1 MTPDEFRNAVL
12 GKQIDVDHF
21 PPQNPYQC
29 YDLFAY
35 GNYLLDIP
43 VNTLCAITGYV
54 CDLWR
59 LKEQYGYEN
68 YFLYIMPGEP
78 LKNGD
83 WCFWDMGSS
92 HPYSHVAMYYNGR
105 ELGQNQGVPGKPYVT
120 EENTTWDIMG
130 ALRPLSWGDYE
141 SGYAELYDAEK
152 YGGQYQTTAPLNI
165 RTGGAV
171 SYHSLG
177 IIPKYEKV
185 MCWGFAHWDE
195 VRKSTWLYVT
205 WRNVTGFVCADY
217 LMRV

>member
-1 MTPDEFRNAVL
+1 MPIST
-12 GKQIDVDHF
+12 
-21 PPQNPYQC
+21 Y
-29 YDLFAY
+29 
-35 GNYLLDIP
+35 
-43 VNTLCAITGYV
+43 CALTGYV

-59 LKEQYGYEN
+59 LRDKYGYSA
-68 YFLYIMPGEP
+68 YFEYITRPEDLRP
-78 LKNGD
+78 GD
-83 WCFWDMGSS
+83 WCFWDRGAASS
-92 HPYSHVAMYYNGR
+92 HNKSHVALYMLRNGTPV
-105 ELGQNQGVPGKPYVT
+105 ELGQNQGYPYVT
-120 EENTTWDIMG
+120 EKTTTWDIMG

-141 SGYAELYDAEK
+141 RGYAELYDAEK
-152 YGGQYQTTAPLNI
+152 YGGQYQTMAPLNI